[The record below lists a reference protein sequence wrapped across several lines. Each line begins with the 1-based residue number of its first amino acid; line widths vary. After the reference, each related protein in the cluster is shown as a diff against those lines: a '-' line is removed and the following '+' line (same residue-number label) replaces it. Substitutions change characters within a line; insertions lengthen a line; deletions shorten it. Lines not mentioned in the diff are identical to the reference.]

1 MKPRILSICIF
12 VGTMC
17 VAQDARRD
25 PLRDRAQKE
34 FVEGKFSAAERDF
47 RELARVYP
55 ADLQAHAYLGH
66 ALFRQGKFA
75 DAIGPYEKVRELERD
90 GKRLPDTEHRI
101 LIDQLVMS
109 YGMATELKKA
119 RQLLDDAIHQDPDY
133 PLNYYNLACAYAEE
147 GDKGK
152 ALASLELA
160 FQRKANVLKG
170 EQMPDPR
177 SDSSF
182 QKYMRDSDFVSLMKT
197 LGYK

>member
-1 MKPRILSICIF
+1 MLLPCSIGLCI
-12 VGTMC
+12 G
-17 VAQDARRD
+17 QL
-25 PLRDRAQKE
+25 PGSRDRLAGQAKQE
-34 FVEGKFSAAERDF
+34 FRDGKFDASERDF
-47 RELARVYP
+47 RQLSKIDP
-55 ADLQAHAYLGH
+55 LDLYAHAYLGH
-66 ALFRQGKFA
+66 SLFRQEKFA
-75 DAIGPYEKVRELERD
+75 EAIGPYEKARDIERGGRKLALE
-90 GKRLPDTEHRI
+90 EHRV
-101 LIDQLVMS
+101 LVDQLVMA
-109 YGMATELKKA
+109 YGMGGQLKKA
-119 RQLLDDAIHQDPDY
+119 HQLLDDAIRQDPDY

-160 FQRKANVLKG
+160 FQRRANVLKG